1 MYRSGHMTRSYV
13 QIRTDD
19 WWPYC
24 TDFVCMCELHWHV
37 CMRAMSAC
45 TTGQFI
51 QRAMLISNWILDIG
65 IQLESNLELE
75 SNWNPIWNWNPIGIQ
90 FQIGDSVGLGTFFYE
105 TNEACQF
112 GIGISKRHSNWK

>member
-51 QRAMLISNWILDIG
+51 QRAMLISNWIV
-65 IQLESNLELE
+65 E
-75 SNWNPIWNWNPIGIQ
+75 SNWNPIWNWIGKH
-90 FQIGDSVGLGTFFYE
+90 FSKWSKDQIIAFVMKYSVGTSTHACMHACKEYAIIISVPGTIP
-105 TNEACQF
+105 C
-112 GIGISKRHSNWK
+112 